1 LHASCHHSVAPM
13 GNAVHGAVA
22 IVGSSTCGPGSMC
35 SGGVGTCRILG
46 GEVRAS
52 RHQSTSSTD
61 QTAGSTLQVGSQVG
75 NGHTTVATGG
85 NGACSRTPP
94 PPRYEYPSAGHST
107 PRSPLDTSAGGQQ
120 LLTQPP
126 GQQWQGGDSC
136 HSARF
141 MSEQQKEAQQLIR
154 NFAMAIVKGIAVKL
168 IPRAGQVEQCV
179 VFLDRALRTLFVQR
193 VGPQADMPRHGIPL
207 QRVISIVVGDDS
219 IDDECVTHIS
229 VGAAPCN
236 DDVEDVLPATEMCVT
251 LLIDSEEAPCVMRE
265 ALNMEF
271 PSFEERDTFALC
283 LATFVEDPS
292 EEPR

>member
-1 LHASCHHSVAPM
+1 M

-35 SGGVGTCRILG
+35 SGGAGTCRILG

-52 RHQSTSSTD
+52 RHQSTISTD
-61 QTAGSTLQVGSQVG
+61 QTAGSTLHVSSQVG
-75 NGHTTVATGG
+75 NGQTTAATGG
-85 NGACSRTPP
+85 TGACSRTPP
-94 PPRYEYPSAGHST
+94 PPRYEYPSAGQST
-107 PRSPLDTSAGGQQ
+107 PRSPLDTSAGTQQ
-120 LLTQPP
+120 LLGQPP
-126 GQQWQGGDSC
+126 VQHWQGGDCC

-154 NFAMAIVKGIAVKL
+154 NFAMAIVRGIAVKVL
-168 IPRAGQVEQCV
+168 PRAGQVEECV

-193 VGPQADMPRHGIPL
+193 VGPQADTQRHGIPL
-207 QRVISIVVGDDS
+207 HRVISIVVGDDS

-236 DDVEDVLPATEMCVT
+236 DVEDVLPATELCVT
-251 LLIDSEEAPCVMRE
+251 ILIDSEEAPCVVRE
-265 ALNMEF
+265 ALTMEF
-271 PSFEERDTFALC
+271 PSLEERDTFALC

-292 EEPR
+292 EETR